1 MQYLVFP
8 VEDLLR
14 VEIYAIA
21 EMKKGDLDHRYKE
34 SAWTMKVSRKKT
46 PSGSYRL
53 GISNV
58 ESVFLTPFMPAHH
71 SKYRAV

>member
-8 VEDLLR
+8 VGDLLR
-14 VEIYAIA
+14 VEVYAIA
-21 EMKKGDLDHRYKE
+21 QMKKSDRDHSYRE

-46 PSGSYRL
+46 PSGSYKL
-53 GISNV
+53 KISNV
-58 ESVFLTPFMPAHH
+58 ESVFLPPFMPAHH